1 MCAAS
6 CRSAAGC
13 RRCFCAGNGG
23 AQPLLDDKQLY
34 SRSDWAEPKTPQL
47 LCGPVR
53 DGDDFLSGLR
63 HSILV
68 RRELLVGPGAG
79 RTPCSTAGRTSRRR
93 RTAQC
98 AGAAT
103 TSARS
108 TPPHGAAFFERSA
121 PNRCGGDPS
130 PKRCSEGCGRFSSPT
145 LEIAAP
151 CWLPLFQFFGS
162 AHRAGSRRHRSQPY
176 LHLHL
181 VQWVAGIK
189 KTGLRG
195 TPPFRLS
202 LSTHPSPI
210 PRRGFLAPRS
220 KVRAGPK
227 DFREKR

>member
-1 MCAAS
+1 MCPAS

-23 AQPLLDDKQLY
+23 AQPSLNDKQL
-34 SRSDWAEPKTPQL
+34 SQRRAVGSDWAEPKTPQL

-103 TSARS
+103 ASARS

-130 PKRCSEGCGRFSSPT
+130 PKRCSKGCGRFSSPT

-151 CWLPLFQFFGS
+151 CWLPLFQFLGS
-162 AHRAGSRRHRSQPY
+162 ARRAGSRR
-176 LHLHL
+176 
-181 VQWVAGIK
+181 
-189 KTGLRG
+189 
-195 TPPFRLS
+195 RLS
-202 LSTHPSPI
+202 LSTHPSPT

-227 DFREKR
+227 DF